1 MTYLLGHINLQDTKM
16 VQLQTHVRTSPSTVA
31 SLKVRPFY
39 TANPSLLEISL
50 AEGGKY
56 SRLLVATQRRS
67 RVFFFKE
74 IPDCKRNS

>member
-50 AEGGKY
+50 PVSGLAEGGKY
-56 SRLLVATQRRS
+56 SRLLVGTS
-67 RVFFFKE
+67 
-74 IPDCKRNS
+74 